1 MRKLKRLI
9 GSFLAAGMILSGI
22 PVLPASAAEGGTDAA
37 QLEGTGEILYEPDFS
52 TLEEFDVFAGNNPG
66 TWSASEDKMRV
77 DGGTGNKAVAKNQE
91 FTDFVYEVDITVEKQ
106 ADLSDKSSSQ
116 GGIIFRVSQPE
127 DGVSDGYYGY
137 YFCVDAGKQKVTLGR
152 TSGNDWYEIAS
163 KNMTVNFGETYH
175 VMVAAYGSHIT
186 CYVDYNGENYAKLD
200 VTDSTHASGSVGMRN
215 WLSHVSYENAVVKEY
230 TETELSEE
238 KSYTNPLLNMCA
250 DPDILYHNGT
260 YYLYCTNA
268 GDEND
273 DDGIKVYTST
283 DLVHWTDKGWAFKK
297 GDGWGTGNFWAPDTI
312 ERDGI
317 FYMYYYNEY

>member
-127 DGVSDGYYGY
+127 DGVSDGYYG
-137 YFCVDAGKQKVTLGR
+137 C
-152 TSGNDWYEIAS
+152 
-163 KNMTVNFGETYH
+163 
-175 VMVAAYGSHIT
+175 
-186 CYVDYNGENYAKLD
+186 
-200 VTDSTHASGSVGMRN
+200 
-215 WLSHVSYENAVVKEY
+215 
-230 TETELSEE
+230 
-238 KSYTNPLLNMCA
+238 
-250 DPDILYHNGT
+250 
-260 YYLYCTNA
+260 
-268 GDEND
+268 
-273 DDGIKVYTST
+273 
-283 DLVHWTDKGWAFKK
+283 
-297 GDGWGTGNFWAPDTI
+297 
-312 ERDGI
+312 
-317 FYMYYYNEY
+317 